1 MAMSEKRRV
10 YLKEY
15 REKTIRRIPLDVSPK
30 MYNQI
35 KAAADA
41 DGRSV
46 NEWIRLAVAV
56 QLVRKK

>member
-1 MAMSEKRRV
+1 MSEKRRE
-10 YLKEY
+10 YLKDY
-15 REKTIRRIPLDVSPK
+15 REKSIRRIPLDVSPN
-30 MYNQI
+30 MYKQI

-41 DGRSV
+41 DGKSV

>member
-1 MAMSEKRRV
+1 MAVSEKRKE

-15 REKTIRRIPLDVSPK
+15 REKRIRRIPLDVSPK
-30 MYNQI
+30 MYKQI
-35 KAAADA
+35 KVAADA
-41 DGRSV
+41 DGKSV